1 MATILLIVIYIAFI
15 GLGIPDSL
23 LGAAWPEIY
32 KELDIPVSWASLI
45 YFQPAVCKADQSF
58 GHGENNCGE
67 HFHDCSIPIRIFLFR
82 KYLFPVPQRSSSGSG
97 SRSHRYGIEQ
107 LCGTAL

>member
-32 KELDIPVSWASLI
+32 KELDIPVS
-45 YFQPAVCKADQSF
+45 
-58 GHGENNCGE
+58 
-67 HFHDCSIPIRIFLFR
+67 
-82 KYLFPVPQRSSSGSG
+82 
-97 SRSHRYGIEQ
+97 
-107 LCGTAL
+107 

>member
-45 YFQPAVCKADQSF
+45 SMLISGGTIISSLLSASAQ
-58 GHGENNCGE
+58 
-67 HFHDCSIPIRIFLFR
+67 FLW
-82 KYLFPVPQRSSSGSG
+82 VW
-97 SRSHRYGIEQ
+97 EQ
-107 LCGTAL
+107 EP

>member
-45 YFQPAVCKADQSF
+45 SMLISGGTIISSLLSALRS
-58 GHGENNCGE
+58 GRRCGG
-67 HFHDCSIPIRIFLFR
+67 R
-82 KYLFPVPQRSSSGSG
+82 
-97 SRSHRYGIEQ
+97 GIEQ

>member
-23 LGAAWPEIY
+23 LGSAWPEIY

-45 YFQPAVCKADQSF
+45 SMLISGGTIISSLLSARPVFRRSTRKFPA
-58 GHGENNCGE
+58 
-67 HFHDCSIPIRIFLFR
+67 FLFS
-82 KYLFPVPQRSSSGSG
+82 LFSFLLPPLDFSLIYNRFLMPFRGFF
-97 SRSHRYGIEQ
+97 YWKNFFDM
-107 LCGTAL
+107 L